1 MKSDIETLREQIN
14 DIKIAMLT
22 TVDDDGS
29 LRSRPMGTQ
38 DLEFDGELWFF
49 VSDTSPKV
57 QEIRHEQQVNVSYAD
72 PGSNRYVS
80 VSGRGVIVHDKA
92 KMEQF
97 WNPFLKA
104 WFPDGLESPD
114 IALLKIMVDKAE
126 YWDYTSGK
134 LVQLI
139 GFIKAAVTGEP
150 SDLGGK
156 NEKLTIN

>member
-22 TVDDDGS
+22 TVDEDGS

-38 DLEFDGELWFF
+38 ELEFDGDLWFF

-72 PGSNRYVS
+72 PASNRYVS

-114 IALLKIMVDKAE
+114 IALLKVMVDKAE

-139 GFIKAAVTGEP
+139 GFIKAVVTGEP